1 MRPNL
6 GYYVQSIDNIV
17 KETEA
22 IGEEMNPSYENIRKA
37 INEEKVSELSTKM
50 LAETHDLFEKGTAK
64 YRDMLKKISTLRPPA
79 KVMGIH
85 KKFERSYMEYVAG
98 CEEMIQSIDLEK
110 GVQVDLFDQA
120 EEKQDQATDAIS
132 VSIQKMTKMM
142 LGK

>member
-64 YRDMLKKISTLRPPA
+64 YRDMLKK
-79 KVMGIH
+79 
-85 KKFERSYMEYVAG
+85 
-98 CEEMIQSIDLEK
+98 
-110 GVQVDLFDQA
+110 
-120 EEKQDQATDAIS
+120 S
-132 VSIQKMTKMM
+132 VH
-142 LGK
+142 